1 MKTNMS
7 IQGDK
12 DPYYKK
18 IISYSL
24 RRNKYVFA
32 VAHTLFSTFKIDVG
46 SNLLLK
52 TIKVDSPKRIL
63 DLGCGYGTLGIVLAG
78 LFSEAKVTMV
88 DKDLLAVRYSRYNCN
103 LNKLLNAEVIGSVGV
118 DKVPSGF
125 YDLIV
130 SNIPAKI
137 GDLAIEREFI
147 LKPLKLLKPSAE
159 YWFVV
164 VSGLNRLIPKIGK
177 RNNLRLKKVKKGSGH
192 TVYKIVN

>member
-1 MKTNMS
+1 ME
-7 IQGDK
+7 DYK
-12 DPYYKK
+12 DSYFKK
-18 IISYSL
+18 IIPYSS
-24 RRNKYVFA
+24 KQGKFKFA

-63 DLGCGYGTLGIVLAG
+63 DLGCGYGTLGIVLASI
-78 LFSEAKVTMV
+78 FPEAKVTMV
-88 DKDLLAVRYSRYNCN
+88 DRDLLAIRYSRYNRS
-103 LNKLLNAEVIGSVGV
+103 LNKVSNTQVVGSVGME
-118 DKVPSGF
+118 SISSES

-147 LKPLKLLKPSAE
+147 LEPLKLLKPGAQ

-164 VSGLNRLIPKIGK
+164 VSGLNRLIPKIGE
-177 RNNLRLKKVKKGSGH
+177 RNSLRLKEIKKRKGH
-192 TVYKIVN
+192 TVYRIMRDG